1 MYDFDVY
8 LPLDHRPFRPV
19 TRTASLPTPPS
30 PYHRKL
36 ERAVSDV
43 PEIYVSLIGSDSLPQ
58 LHESS
63 VINHHPPLPSG
74 DICCDGY
81 TETEPPQSP
90 LSVTSISTN
99 EDTRYNMLS
108 RSLPSSTDNLNGVVI
123 PRPKPSEV
131 DESGRPSS
139 WSEGATVHITVNV
152 SPTKSSPEA
161 VHHETSCIHDKGS
174 FKSLTNSISKLSDV
188 SQSPVA
194 ERMPIN
200 EMETEI
206 DGDILMMR
214 PLSGEASDDNE
225 IPPLSEVEVMN
236 KPKAAKSKIHRGIN
250 VHFIPL
256 HCDIYLNHNMS
267 LSCHMHS
274 LSF

>member
-1 MYDFDVY
+1 M
-8 LPLDHRPFRPV
+8 
-19 TRTASLPTPPS
+19 
-30 PYHRKL
+30 
-36 ERAVSDV
+36 SDV

-63 VINHHPPLPSG
+63 IINHHPPLPSG

-108 RSLPSSTDNLNGVVI
+108 RSLPSSTDNLNSNNGVVI

-161 VHHETSCIHDKGS
+161 VHHETSCTHNKGS
-174 FKSLTNSISKLSDV
+174 YKSLTNSTSKLSDV
-188 SQSPVA
+188 SQSPGA
-194 ERMPIN
+194 ERASI
-200 EMETEI
+200 ETEFNS
-206 DGDILMMR
+206 DILMMR
-214 PLSGEASDDNE
+214 PLSEKASDDNE
-225 IPPLSEVEVMN
+225 MPPLSEVIN
-236 KPKAAKSKIHRGIN
+236 KPKAAESKIHKGIN
-250 VHFIPL
+250 VHFISV
-256 HCDIYLNHNMS
+256 HCDIYHNHNMS
-267 LSCHMHS
+267 TCTHS
-274 LSF
+274 LFRSLSLTPTLTHTYIHTRGLKTCFQMEDIGQQIWLTREEVKV